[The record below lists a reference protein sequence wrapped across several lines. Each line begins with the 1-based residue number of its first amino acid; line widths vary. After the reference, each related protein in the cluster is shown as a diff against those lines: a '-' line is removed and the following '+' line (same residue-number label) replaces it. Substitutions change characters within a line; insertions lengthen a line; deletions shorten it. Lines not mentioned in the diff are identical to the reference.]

1 MASLDVVVRR
11 MWRTIRDALP
21 GHTTASRL
29 MRQAGHWRQVPP
41 QQRAAAYAQYL
52 QTQQVLHQHHIGLK
66 ILPKLIQLLFI
77 GLKHHLAA
85 PLGQLVL
92 IAILAALFGLW

>member
-29 MRQAGHWRQVPP
+29 MRQQGNWKQVPP
-41 QQRAAAYAQYL
+41 QQRAAAYAQFL
-52 QTQQVLHQHHIGLK
+52 QTQRQLHQHHIQLK
-66 ILPKLIQLLFI
+66 IMPKIVDLLFL

-85 PLGQLVL
+85 PLGQLILLCLLGAL
-92 IAILAALFGLW
+92 IGLW

>member
-11 MWRTIRDALP
+11 MWRAIRDALP
-21 GHTTASRL
+21 GPTTASRL
-29 MRQAGHWRQVPP
+29 MRQPGHWRQAPP
-41 QQRAAAYAQYL
+41 QQRAAAYAQHL
-52 QTQQVLHQHHIGLK
+52 QTQQVLHQHHIGVK

-77 GLKHHLAA
+77 GFKHHLAA
-85 PLGQLVL
+85 PLGQLIL